1 MIMKRINCK
10 RQNLMA
16 ALAGVLLLLFM
27 AGICTGQSPSSESS
41 ALAENGPEGC
51 SACGPEKQ
59 ITQIDTESGISEPID
74 SASIEALPDSG
85 AKSDKLNAAPGP
97 ATLVSPSGTIS
108 SGSPTYVWDR
118 VIGTQYYALEVN
130 NSLNA
135 VVIKQ
140 WYNGTDTTGSETP
153 TITLAAGTYKWRILA
168 WNCDGYSW
176 SSANTFTVCSST
188 TLPGKA
194 TLISPKGTIGTA
206 KPTYQW
212 KTVNG
217 ATRYHLKVSNINDPN
232 NPVIYA
238 WYDAS
243 EVVDGL
249 NCYIKPDTALA
260 QGSYKWWIQTGNC
273 NTEGPW
279 SNYATFKFANVS
291 PGRPSTIS
299 PSGLVSTSSPTF
311 IWTAVKNAAGYY
323 LHIENDTST
332 VYDLEYSAEEVTS
345 GSRARARLPA
355 ALPNDQADYYWRVQA
370 YNDAGTGSWSS
381 LRHFELVCRG

>member
-1 MIMKRINCK
+1 MIMKGFNGK
-10 RQNLMA
+10 RPNVMA
-16 ALAGVLLLLFM
+16 AWAGFLLLLFM
-27 AGICTGQSPSSESS
+27 SGICTGQPSASESP
-41 ALAENGPEGC
+41 ALGESGPQGC
-51 SACGPEKQ
+51 SVCGQENQ
-59 ITQIDTESGISEPID
+59 ITQIDNATVAILPVAPVAEID
-74 SASIEALPDSG
+74 LQDSG
-85 AKSDKLNAAPGP
+85 MESSTFGAVPGP
-97 ATLVSPSGTIS
+97 VILDSPSGTIS
-108 SGSPTYVWDR
+108 SGSPTYKWTEVS
-118 VIGTQYYALEVN
+118 GALYYALEVK
-130 NSLNA
+130 NSLSA
-135 VVIKQ
+135 VVLKQ

-153 TITLAAGTYKWRILA
+153 AITLTAGSYTWRILA
-168 WNCDGYSW
+168 WNCSGYSW
-176 SSANTFTVCSST
+176 SEPLSFTVCSST
-188 TLPGKA
+188 VLPGKA
-194 TLISPKGTIGTA
+194 TLVSPKGTIGAA

-217 ATRYHLKVSNINDPN
+217 ATRYRLKVSNINDPN

-243 EVVDGL
+243 EVVDGQ

-260 QGSYKWWIQTGNC
+260 AGSYKWWIQTGNC
-273 NTEGPW
+273 NMEGPW

-291 PGRPSTIS
+291 PGRPSTVS

-332 VYDLEYSAEEVTS
+332 VYDLEYTAEEVTS

-355 ALPNDQADYYWRVQA
+355 ALPNDRADYYWMVQA
-370 YNDAGTGSWSS
+370 YNDAGTSSWSS

>member
-1 MIMKRINCK
+1 MIMKGINCK
-10 RQNLMA
+10 RQNFMA

-27 AGICTGQSPSSESS
+27 AGICTCQPSVLQTPALSES
-41 ALAENGPEGC
+41 GPQGC
-51 SACGPEKQ
+51 SACGQDNQ
-59 ITQIDTESGISEPID
+59 ITLIDNETEAILPITQAAERVISDNGLE
-74 SASIEALPDSG
+74 SSTFG
-85 AKSDKLNAAPGP
+85 AAPIP
-97 ATLVSPSGTIS
+97 VTLVSPSGTIS
-108 SGSPTYVWDR
+108 SGSPTYVWNK
-118 VIGTQYYALEVN
+118 VTGALFYALEVK

-153 TITLAAGTYKWRILA
+153 TVTLAAGTYTWRILA
-168 WNCDGYSW
+168 WNIDGYSW

-188 TLPGKA
+188 SLPGKA
-194 TLISPKGTIGTA
+194 TLVSPKGTIGTA

-249 NCYIKPDTALA
+249 NCYIKPDTAIA
-260 QGSYKWWIQTGNC
+260 EGSYKWWIQTGNC
-273 NTEGPW
+273 NMEGPW
-279 SNYATFKFANVS
+279 SNYAAFRFANVS

-311 IWTAVKNAAGYY
+311 IWTAVKNAAGYH
-323 LHIENDTST
+323 LHVENDTAT
-332 VYDLEYSAEEVTS
+332 VYDLDYSAEEVTS

-355 ALPNDQADYYWRVQA
+355 ALPNDQADYYWMVQA
-370 YNDAGTGSWSS
+370 YNDAGTSSWSS